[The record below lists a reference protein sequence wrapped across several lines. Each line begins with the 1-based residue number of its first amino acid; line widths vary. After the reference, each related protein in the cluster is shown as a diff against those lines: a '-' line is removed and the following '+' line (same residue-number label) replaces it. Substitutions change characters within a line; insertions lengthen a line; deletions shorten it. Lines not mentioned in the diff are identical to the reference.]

1 MSMGNALLVSD
12 DSTHIHQLS
21 RALGEVSIRPD
32 ICREVPEALRLLHTR
47 KFDAIIVDSQLGFHS
62 ASVLEEV
69 RSTASNR
76 TAVTFAIGG
85 IDMDSSM
92 RKLSS
97 FVFDGPMSSDSV
109 RRTLR
114 AAYGLVLRERRRYFR
129 CPICIPVLILKRPTC
144 EVRCHSINIS
154 EGGLALN
161 TAVSLKRGELV
172 QLRFSLPGR
181 QEPWTIEGTV
191 CWEKV
196 ERIGVHFASIS
207 PDRKTDLQ
215 EWLARKLEENIPDAL
230 AETFNNH
237 GSHNH
242 GSHAGNRPAGPHN
255 FDPGFDPNFDP
266 AVAS

>member
-12 DSTHIHQLS
+12 DSTNIHQLS

-32 ICREVPEALRLLHTR
+32 LCREVPEALRLLHTR
-47 KFDAIIVDSQLGFHS
+47 KFDAVIVDSRLGTHS

-69 RSTASNR
+69 RTTPSNR
-76 TAVTFAIGG
+76 TAVTFAIGSVG
-85 IDMDSSM
+85 MDSCM

-97 FVFDGPMSSDSV
+97 FVFDGPISSESV

-161 TAVSLKRGELV
+161 TAVSLKSGELV
-172 QLRFSLPGR
+172 QLRFALPGR
-181 QEPWTIEGTV
+181 QDPWTMEATV

-196 ERIGVHFASIS
+196 ERIGVRFASIS
-207 PDRKTDLQ
+207 PERKTELQ
-215 EWLARKLEENIPDAL
+215 EWLARKLEEQIPDAL
-230 AETFNNH
+230 AETFN
-237 GSHNH
+237 SRM
-242 GSHAGNRPAGPHN
+242 GNNRTNCPAGLHN
-255 FDPGFDPNFDP
+255 CEP
-266 AVAS
+266 AVAL